1 MDVVYPLASKTGDPT
16 DELRYSLRSLQ
27 NIPHDRVWVLTNN
40 LPQWIANVEWL
51 EVGDPSNTRYKNT
64 TRKLKVAAECSD
76 ISDDF
81 MWWND
86 DFYALKPT
94 GIPVWHKG
102 ELPTIKV
109 PDESGWLYVKRQTRN
124 LLERLGCSTVDY
136 EMHLPMVFNKSRL
149 RETITV
155 LDNIAHPRSVYGN
168 MWQIGGV
175 LHADVKIRDKKTPL
189 PDWDWLSTYN
199 ASYTDGVVGRQLRE
213 LFDEP
218 CEYEEAA

>member
-1 MDVVYPLASKTGDPT
+1 MDIVYPLASKTGDPT

-64 TRKLKVAAECSD
+64 TRKLKVAAEYSD
-76 ISDDF
+76 ISDNF

-102 ELPTIKV
+102 ELPTIKA
-109 PDESGWLYVKRQTRN
+109 PADSGWLYVKRLTRE
-124 LLERLGCSTVDY
+124 LLERRGYTTLDY
-136 EMHLPMVFNKSRL
+136 EMHLPFIFNKQKV
-149 RETITV
+149 RETV
-155 LDNIAHPRSVYGN
+155 FEGVCHPRSVYGN
-168 MWQIGGV
+168 QWQVGGEKA
-175 LHADVKIRDKKTPL
+175 ADVKIRGLDKPL
-189 PDWDWLSTYN
+189 PSGPWASSYN
-199 ASYTDGVVGRQLRE
+199 GSWKGLVGQQIRE
-213 LFDEP
+213 LFNKP